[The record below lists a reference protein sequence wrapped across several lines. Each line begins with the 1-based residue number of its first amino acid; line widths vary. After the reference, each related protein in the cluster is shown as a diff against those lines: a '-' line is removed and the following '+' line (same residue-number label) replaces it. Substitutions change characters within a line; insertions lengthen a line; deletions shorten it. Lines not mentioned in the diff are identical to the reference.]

1 MAEAPPKRKP
11 KGFFVRGLGVVLPAV
26 LTIFV
31 FVTVFDFVRG
41 SVARPINRLIYAGLE
56 SNGLG
61 WSVLRLV
68 DVDPYAPEY
77 LLDPQTDDA
86 ILALA
91 NAHEAANDVPLL
103 ENQAFLTALE
113 GHRAE
118 NATWIRD
125 HAALG
130 IDAVRLREYTR
141 EEVGV
146 WVGVLIAA
154 VGVLFVGY
162 LASGFL
168 GRSSIAAMHRLG
180 ARVPVVR
187 SVYPYTKQLVDFFLA
202 ESELDFDTVV
212 AAPYPSKGLWS
223 IGFVTG
229 TGLRTLNEKLEAPH
243 LSVYFPTSPL
253 PMTGFTVFMDAA
265 GLVPLELSVE
275 EALRVVVTAGVVV
288 PASESVEGLQE
299 PMARLGAFPAATA
312 GGGSGGAGAVSLFT
326 PESVPGRTIQG
337 FDVKRRGKL
346 TYYTRA
352 GEDSPVLSPIVTE
365 LQPDG
370 DLRIYLSGLT
380 GGERRLLEEAAEIKW
395 SRPLQLVSF
404 QQSLLQRVKPFL
416 TRAPATGPLPPLPT
430 KFEGRVV
437 GPPLIGHP
445 LWTAV
450 RGAVGV
456 RCHHAPCKSR
466 HAPSQCG
473 PGRQRGLGPRIPEI
487 QDQVQR
493 GRQWPRR
500 CARSARARVRVRR
513 GDRRALGGRLSCR
526 Q

>member
-1 MAEAPPKRKP
+1 VAEAPPKRKP

-130 IDAVRLREYTR
+130 IDAVRLREHTR

-154 VGVLFVGY
+154 VSVLFVGY

-299 PMARLGAFPAATA
+299 TMARLG
-312 GGGSGGAGAVSLFT
+312 
-326 PESVPGRTIQG
+326 VPP
-337 FDVKRRGKL
+337 GK
-346 TYYTRA
+346 
-352 GEDSPVLSPIVTE
+352 
-365 LQPDG
+365 
-370 DLRIYLSGLT
+370 
-380 GGERRLLEEAAEIKW
+380 
-395 SRPLQLVSF
+395 
-404 QQSLLQRVKPFL
+404 
-416 TRAPATGPLPPLPT
+416 GP
-430 KFEGRVV
+430 
-437 GPPLIGHP
+437 
-445 LWTAV
+445 
-450 RGAVGV
+450 
-456 RCHHAPCKSR
+456 
-466 HAPSQCG
+466 
-473 PGRQRGLGPRIPEI
+473 
-487 QDQVQR
+487 
-493 GRQWPRR
+493 
-500 CARSARARVRVRR
+500 SA
-513 GDRRALGGRLSCR
+513 
-526 Q
+526 